1 VLRKD
6 LIILKIYGRM
16 LKVKSIRPV
25 YTRLIT
31 TANRYT
37 ESQKVG
43 SILDANKL
51 EGRYKEY
58 QTVVKVGSSVREV
71 KEGDVVLIDPS
82 RYMKRKYND
91 NSLREDFVDNPIVE
105 INIPTVTM
113 NDTDYF
119 MIEERDIV
127 YIIEDSE
134 EIPDSNPN
142 NLILPK
148 EKKIIT
154 N

>member
-1 VLRKD
+1 
-6 LIILKIYGRM
+6 M

-25 YTRLIT
+25 YTRIIT
-31 TANRYT
+31 TANRYEET
-37 ESQKVG
+37 QKNGALIDV
-43 SILDANKL
+43 SKM

-82 RYMKRKYND
+82 RYMKRKFSD
-91 NSLREDFVDNPIVE
+91 NSLREDFVENPIVE

-113 NDTDYF
+113 NDEDYF
-119 MIEERDIV
+119 MIEERDIAYV
-127 YIIEDSE
+127 IDDSE
-134 EIPDSNPN
+134 EVPDPLPNP
-142 NLILPK
+142 IIVPR
-148 EKKIIT
+148 EPKIIV

>member
-1 VLRKD
+1 
-6 LIILKIYGRM
+6 M

-31 TANRYT
+31 TADRYT

-91 NSLREDFVDNPIVE
+91 NSLREDFVENPIVE

-119 MIEERDIV
+119 MIEERDIAYV
-127 YIIEDSE
+127 IEDSE
-134 EIPDSNPN
+134 EVPDSNPN

-148 EKKIIT
+148 KFTI
-154 N
+154 